1 MNIYTY
7 QNCYALLEEVRTEL
21 NEYNEKLCQGTEFGV
36 FDNSDIVRKINVSQK
51 YIFNILFNR
60 LPDLFLT
67 STGVTG
73 TAGVYTIP
81 SNVYRLNYI
90 ANSNGD
96 RINPISV
103 KVKHLTDA
111 SGSDYLYYRSGNT
124 IVRDGGGSDTITFHY
139 YKIAKDLTQGQS
151 KGGGATSI
159 TLDSNAKGIAD
170 YYNNVIIE
178 NISDNWVDTITDYTS
193 ARVATIATRSSAGKF
208 YGTVSELPE
217 AFHSLVSKKAVILL
231 KDSVVSPQ
239 RADVTE
245 ISNFREDLVETL
257 RAFTGTGDINLSEL
271 FYEFRPMV

>member
-21 NEYNEKLCQGTEFGV
+21 NEYNEKLCQGTELGV

-81 SNVYRLNYI
+81 SNIYRLSHI
-90 ANSNGD
+90 TNSNGD
-96 RINPISV
+96 RINPVSV
-103 KVKHLTDA
+103 KVKHLNNS

-124 IVRDGGGSDTITFHY
+124 IVRDGGGSDTLTFHY
-139 YKIAKDLTQGQS
+139 YKIARDLTQGLS
-151 KGGGATSI
+151 VGGSATSI
-159 TLDSNAKGIAD
+159 TLGRNARGETD
-170 YYNNVIIE
+170 FYNGVIIE

-193 ARVATIATRSSAGKF
+193 ARVATIATMSSAGKY

-217 AFHSLVSKKAVILL
+217 AFHSLISKKAVILL
-231 KDSVVSPQ
+231 KDSIVSPQ
-239 RADVTE
+239 RADVSE
-245 ISNFREDLVETL
+245 LSNFREDLVETL
-257 RAFTGTGDINLSEL
+257 RAVTGTGDVNPSEL
-271 FYEFRPMV
+271 FYSFAPYV